1 MEEEEVVKLED
12 VEVKDSLRRLTR
24 FKSPPFLRFDTED
37 EESNDG
43 KGSRLPV
50 KQGRIDGQ

>member
-1 MEEEEVVKLED
+1 MEEEVVKLEY